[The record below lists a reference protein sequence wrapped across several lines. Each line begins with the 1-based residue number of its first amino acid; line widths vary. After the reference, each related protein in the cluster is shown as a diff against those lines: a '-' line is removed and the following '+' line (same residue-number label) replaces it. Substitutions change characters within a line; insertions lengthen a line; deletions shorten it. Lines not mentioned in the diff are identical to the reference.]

1 MRTHALVGAGLAA
14 LLAISIPAAALAHGY
29 KVRTLEIIHPWTQ
42 PAASPGAAL
51 TVCMILKNK
60 AARADRLL
68 SASSPLAKAVLLQS
82 AAAPQDGAATGFSI
96 PAGGKLEM
104 QKDGQRL
111 VLEGVSKTVS
121 PNDMVPLSL
130 VFELAGRI
138 DVEVMVEE

>member
-1 MRTHALVGAGLAA
+1 MRNSALVGAGLAA
-14 LLAISIPAAALAHGY
+14 LLAIAIPAGALAHGY

-42 PAASPGAAL
+42 PATSPGTSL
-51 TVCMILKNK
+51 IVCMILKNK

-68 SASSPLAKAVLLQS
+68 SASSPLAKAVVLQS
-82 AAAPQDGAATGFSI
+82 AAAPQDGGAAGFSI

-104 QKDGQRL
+104 QRDRQRL

-130 VFELAGRI
+130 VFEHAGRI